1 MGNEEKRKQG
11 GNPLPGSPDTGAGNP
26 KEVKKDCGQRR
37 GLRICIKAG
46 NVCIHDVGHVRSGL
60 WH

>member
-26 KEVKKDCGQRR
+26 KKVKKDC
-37 GLRICIKAG
+37 KSEAK
-46 NVCIHDVGHVRSGL
+46 RS
-60 WH
+60 